1 MRNFCVFLFSLLLI
15 NTTAFSQAFVKYTS
29 PIVIKNGQP
38 LRNAWAGG
46 FNSAMF
52 QAIDMNNDG
61 KKDLFAFE
69 KQSESTYPG
78 VFKIRTFINYGSAGD
93 IDYRYDPF

>member
-1 MRNFCVFLFSLLLI
+1 V
-15 NTTAFSQAFVKYTS
+15 
-29 PIVIKNGQP
+29 VIKNGQP

-78 VFKIRTFINYGSAGD
+78 VFKIRTFINHGSAGNT
-93 IDYRYDPF
+93 DYRYDPFYEKLFPLL